1 MRAMFV
7 AAALA
12 LLLLPSAEV
21 SAQSKGSP
29 QEQRACRGDVAKLCR
44 SGMQDEASVLSCLV
58 SNKEKLSKPCQEVLT
73 ANGH

>member
-1 MRAMFV
+1 MREMSV
-7 AAALA
+7 TAAVV
-12 LLLLPSAEV
+12 LLLLSSAEV
-21 SAQSKGSP
+21 SAQMKGNP

-58 SNKEKLSKPCQEVLT
+58 TNREKLSKPCQTVLA